1 MKRKTKAWKRW
12 NDKIQ
17 VSKIKHNI
25 EHKEDI
31 TKQIKEGDTIQII
44 KESKLTYW
52 KIIPSHL
59 VDRRILINGRNHQW
73 LIVWHMGEVVGIQQ
87 IGIE

>member
-1 MKRKTKAWKRW
+1 MYTQVTFEKKTKALKRW

-31 TKQIKEGDTIQII
+31 TKQIEKGDITQII
-44 KESKLTYW
+44 KER
-52 KIIPSHL
+52 
-59 VDRRILINGRNHQW
+59 VN
-73 LIVWHMGEVVGIQQ
+73 
-87 IGIE
+87 